1 VNAGTGTG
9 RRFDGKVV
17 IVTGGAS
24 GLGLATALQLAK
36 EGARL
41 SLVDVNAD
49 ALAAAQDTIRADT
62 PQAELLLIPADVSV
76 EDEVR
81 SYIEQTVTRFGR
93 IDGLYNNAGIEGKQD
108 PVEDYDS
115 AMFAKV
121 IDINLKGVLYGMKH
135 TLPHLKAQGSGSI
148 VNAASVGGIR
158 AVPNLV
164 AYVASKH
171 AVAGMT
177 KQAALEYGQYGV
189 SINAVAP
196 GAIMTDMVK
205 GSLIQIAGE
214 DGWEEA
220 GAAFVSVNPM
230 RRFGQPRE
238 VAELVAF
245 LLSDEA
251 QFINGAVIP
260 IDGGQSQA
268 Y

>member
-1 VNAGTGTG
+1 MN
-9 RRFDGKVV
+9 RFAGKVV
-17 IVTGGAS
+17 VVTGAGT
-24 GLGLATALQLAK
+24 GLGLAAALRLAQ
-36 EGARL
+36 EGADL
-41 SLVDVNAD
+41 ALVDLNGD
-49 ALAAAQDTIRADT
+49 ALTRAGEALGAAAPDTRFVQIT
-62 PQAELLLIPADVSV
+62 ADVSV
-76 EDEVR
+76 EDEVA
-81 SYIEQTVTRFGR
+81 SYVDKAISEFGR

-108 PVEDYDS
+108 PVEAYGAEMLD
-115 AMFAKV
+115 KV
-121 IDINLKGVLYGMKH
+121 LAVNLKGVLYGMKH
-135 TLPHLKAQGSGSI
+135 TLSHFKAQGSGAI

-177 KQAALEYGQYGV
+177 KQAAVEYGEYGV
-189 SINAVAP
+189 RVNAVAP
-196 GAIMTDMVK
+196 GAILTDMIK

-230 RRFGQPRE
+230 KRFGQPEE
-238 VAELVAF
+238 VASLVAF
-245 LLSDEA
+245 LLSDDA
-251 QFINGAVIP
+251 SFVNGTVVA

>member
-1 VNAGTGTG
+1 MMD
-9 RRFDGKVV
+9 RRLVDKV
-17 IVTGGAS
+17 IVVTGAGA
-24 GLGLATALQLAK
+24 GLGRAAALRLAQ

-41 SLVDVNAD
+41 SLVDVNEQ
-49 ALAAAQDTIRADT
+49 ALQDTREAIL
-62 PQAELLLIPADVSV
+62 AEAPNTDVLLTRADVSI
-76 EDEVR
+76 EDEVK
-81 SYIEQTVTRFGR
+81 SYVEQTIRHFGR

-108 PVEDYDS
+108 PVEAYGSEMLD
-115 AMFAKV
+115 KV
-121 IDINLKGVLYGMKH
+121 LGVNLKGVLYGMKH
-135 TLPHLKAQGSGSI
+135 TLPHLKAQGSGAI

-177 KQAALEYGQYGV
+177 KQAAIEYGEYGV

-196 GAIMTDMVK
+196 GAIMTDMVR
-205 GSLIQIAGE
+205 GSLIQMAGE

-230 RRFGQPRE
+230 KRFGLPDE
-238 VAELVAF
+238 VASLVAF

-251 QFINGAVIP
+251 RFINGAVVP

>member
-1 VNAGTGTG
+1 MMD
-9 RRFDGKVV
+9 RRFDGKVIV
-17 IVTGGAS
+17 VTGAGT
-24 GLGLATALQLAK
+24 GLGRAAALRLAQ

-41 SLVDVNAD
+41 SLVDVNAQALRD
-49 ALAAAQDTIRADT
+49 ASEAILAEAPDTEVLPT
-62 PQAELLLIPADVSV
+62 TADVSI
-76 EDEVR
+76 EDDVK
-81 SYIEQTVTRFGR
+81 SYVEQTIRHLGR

-108 PVEDYDS
+108 PVEAYGSEMLD
-115 AMFAKV
+115 KV
-121 IDINLKGVLYGMKH
+121 LNINLKGVLYGMKH
-135 TLPHLKAQGSGSI
+135 TLPYLKAQGSGAI

-171 AVAGMT
+171 AVVGMT
-177 KQAALEYGQYGV
+177 KQAAIEYGQYGISV
-189 SINAVAP
+189 NAVAP
-196 GAIMTDMVK
+196 GAIMTDMVR

-230 RRFGQPRE
+230 RRFGQPDE
-238 VAELVAF
+238 VASLVAF

-251 QFINGAVIP
+251 QFINGAVVP

>member
-1 VNAGTGTG
+1 MMD
-9 RRFDGKVV
+9 RRFDGKVIV
-17 IVTGGAS
+17 VTGAGT
-24 GLGLATALQLAK
+24 GLGRAAASRLAQ

-41 SLVDVNAD
+41 SLVDVNAQALED
-49 ALAAAQDTIRADT
+49 ARQAILGDAPDTEI
-62 PQAELLLIPADVSV
+62 LLITADVSS
-76 EDEVR
+76 EDEVK
-81 SYIEQTVTRFGR
+81 SYVEQTIRHFGR

-108 PVEDYDS
+108 PVEAYDS
-115 AMFAKV
+115 EMLDKV
-121 IDINLKGVLYGMKH
+121 LDINLKGVLYGMKH
-135 TLPHLKAQGSGSI
+135 TLPHFKAQGSGAI

-177 KQAALEYGQYGV
+177 KQAAVEYGEYGV

-196 GAIMTDMVK
+196 GAIMTDMVR
-205 GSLIQIAGE
+205 GSLIQIGGE

-230 RRFGQPRE
+230 KRFGQPDE
-238 VAELVAF
+238 VASLVAF
-245 LLSDEA
+245 LLSGEA
-251 QFINGAVIP
+251 RFINGAVVP